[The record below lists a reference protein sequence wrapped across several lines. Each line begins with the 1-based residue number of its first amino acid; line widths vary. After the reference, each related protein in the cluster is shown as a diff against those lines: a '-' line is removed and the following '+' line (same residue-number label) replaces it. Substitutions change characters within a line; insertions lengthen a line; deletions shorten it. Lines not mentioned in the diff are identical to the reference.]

1 MAEANRLD
9 AVIAQAKTDR
19 GRLDSNALG
28 PWSLTALGIA
38 SVVGAG
44 IFATTGTA
52 AAKFA
57 GPSVIFT
64 FLLAG
69 VAAAAMAL
77 CYAEL
82 AAMIPAAGSTYS
94 YAYAIF
100 GLFPAWFIGWDLLLE
115 YLLAASTVAV
125 SWSGYAV
132 SLLDSIGIHLS
143 SDWTAAPFGEG
154 AGVINLPAVLIVAV
168 TVGLLVIGTR
178 QSATANNLMVAIK
191 LAVLILF
198 VVVGATYISS
208 ANYDPFIPASGYSGA
223 EGGILGILSAGGL
236 VFFTYVGFDAVS
248 TAAAESR
255 NPQRTIPIGLLA
267 TVAISTVLYV
277 AVALVLTGMVPFEK
291 LDVADPISEAVGSVG
306 PSLDWLKAAINVGA
320 VVGLAGT
327 VMVTFYGQTRI
338 FMRMSE
344 DKMLP
349 GAFARISDR
358 TKTPVFSTVVCGVVG
373 AVIAGIVP
381 LNVLAEL
388 VSIGTLL
395 AFLLVCTGVLVLR
408 RQRPEI
414 ERPFR
419 VPHLNLI
426 AGVGIVTALA
436 LMVTLPID
444 TWIRLV
450 IWLGGGLLIFFGY
463 AKARSEAH
471 LRDGGLGGAL
481 AAGQND

>member
-9 AVIAQAKTDR
+9 AVIAQAKVDR
-19 GRLDSNALG
+19 GKLDSNALG

-125 SWSGYAV
+125 SWGGYAV

-143 SDWTAAPFGEG
+143 NDLTAAPFGDG
-154 AGVINLPAVLIVAV
+154 AGVVNLPAVLIVAV
-168 TVGLLVIGTR
+168 TIALLVAGTR
-178 QSATANNLMVAIK
+178 QSATANNLMVVIK
-191 LAVLILF
+191 LGVLILF

-208 ANYDPFIPASGYSGA
+208 ANYDPFIPTSGYAGA

-306 PSLDWLKAAINVGA
+306 SNLDWLKAAINVGA

-349 GAFARISDR
+349 GAFGRISER
-358 TKTPVFSTVVCGVVG
+358 TKTPVFSTVICGVVG

-450 IWLGGGLLIFFGY
+450 VWLGGGLLIFFGY
-463 AKARSEAH
+463 AKVRSEAH
-471 LRDGGLGGAL
+471 LAERE
-481 AAGQND
+481 AA

>member
-1 MAEANRLD
+1 VSAENLD
-9 AVIAQAKTDR
+9 AVIDQAKRDR
-19 GRLDSNALG
+19 GKLDSSALG

-52 AAKFA
+52 AAKYA
-57 GPSVIFT
+57 GPSVVFT

-82 AAMIPAAGSTYS
+82 AAMIPAPGSTYS

-125 SWSGYAV
+125 SWAGYAV
-132 SLLDSIGIHLS
+132 SLTDSIGIHIPHSL
-143 SDWTAAPFGEG
+143 TAPPFGG
-154 AGVINLPAVLIVAV
+154 DSGVVNLPAILIVAV
-168 TVGLLVIGTR
+168 TITLLVVGTR
-178 QSATANNLMVAIK
+178 QSARANNLMVVVK

-198 VVVGATYISS
+198 VVVGATYVTS
-208 ANYDPFIPASGYSGA
+208 NGWTPFIPAHGQGGA
-223 EGGILGILSAGGL
+223 EGGLGGILSAGGL

-267 TVAISTVLYV
+267 TVGISTLLYV
-277 AVALVLTGMVPFEK
+277 AVALVLTGMVPFQQ
-291 LDVADPISEAVGSVG
+291 LNVADPISQAIGAHG
-306 PSLDWLKAAINVGA
+306 PRLEWLKAAVNIGA

-327 VMVTFYGQTRI
+327 VLVTFYGQTRI

-344 DKMLP
+344 DGMLP
-349 GAFARISDR
+349 ARFGHISER
-358 TKTPVFSTVVCGVVG
+358 TKTPVFSTLICGVVG
-373 AVIAGIVP
+373 ATIAGLLP
-381 LNVLAEL
+381 LDVLAEL

-395 AFLLVCTGVLVLR
+395 AFLLVCSGVVVLR
-408 RQRPEI
+408 HQRPDL

-419 VPHLNLI
+419 VPALHLI
-426 AGVGIVTALA
+426 AAVGIVTALA

-444 TWIRLV
+444 TWIRLA
-450 IWLGGGLLIFFGY
+450 IWLVVGLTIFFGY
-463 AKARSEAH
+463 AKSRAEAH
-471 LRDGGLGGAL
+471 RAQ
-481 AAGQND
+481 AQPAV